1 MTLGGGAMTNTIP
14 EISQYSDV
22 VFIIGSNTGECHPLI
37 AKHVIQAQSRGAK
50 LIVADPR
57 MTDMANKADIWL
69 RLPVGHNITLL
80 NGLMHVIIKE
90 KLYKAEFIQEH
101 ADGFD
106 DLTRAVED
114 YTPAYVEDL
123 TGISQQDLIAAARLY
138 AGAGA
143 AVILYCM
150 GVTQFT
156 YGTGTVASVS
166 NLAVITGNLGRP
178 GTGVC
183 PLRGQNNV
191 QGACDMG
198 GLPNVFPGYL
208 SVTDEKHRARFEK
221 AWNTQLPPKPGLR
234 IPEVADAVHQGKVKA
249 LYVFGENPV
258 MSDPDNNHFIH
269 ALQELELLVVQDIF
283 LTETARLA
291 HVVLPAAGWAE
302 KEGTFSNTE
311 RRVQRVRKAIEPPGN
326 AKTDWWI
333 FCALAQKMGAKGFEY
348 QNTQEIWDE
357 LRQVVPE
364 KWGGMTYARLDQV
377 RGLNWPC
384 PNEEHA
390 GTPILYVGGKF
401 TTPTGKANLK
411 AVLFHPTGVAED
423 KIKEFKNPIVGKIAE
438 LPDREYAFTLTTGRR
453 GYHYHT
459 GTMTRKSLPLN
470 QVGPEQMVEVNPQD
484 AAVLEIEDGDYVK
497 LTTRRGNIAVKVWV
511 TDRVPEKTVF
521 TTFHFW
527 EANVNELTVKDTDPL
542 SVIPEYKV
550 AAVKIEKISLA
561 EAKALYLEKAQ
572 KYRVELEQEV
582 VAEMQKGWRV

>member
-1 MTLGGGAMTNTIP
+1 
-14 EISQYSDV
+14 
-22 VFIIGSNTGECHPLI
+22 
-37 AKHVIQAQSRGAK
+37 
-50 LIVADPR
+50 
-57 MTDMANKADIWL
+57 
-69 RLPVGHNITLL
+69 
-80 NGLMHVIIKE
+80 
-90 KLYKAEFIQEH
+90 
-101 ADGFD
+101 
-106 DLTRAVED
+106 
-114 YTPAYVEDL
+114 
-123 TGISQQDLIAAARLY
+123 
-138 AGAGA
+138 
-143 AVILYCM
+143 
-150 GVTQFT
+150 
-156 YGTGTVASVS
+156 
-166 NLAVITGNLGRP
+166 
-178 GTGVC
+178 
-183 PLRGQNNV
+183 
-191 QGACDMG
+191 
-198 GLPNVFPGYL
+198 
-208 SVTDEKHRARFEK
+208 
-221 AWNTQLPPKPGLR
+221 
-234 IPEVADAVHQGKVKA
+234 
-249 LYVFGENPV
+249 
-258 MSDPDNNHFIH
+258 
-269 ALQELELLVVQDIF
+269 
-283 LTETARLA
+283 
-291 HVVLPAAGWAE
+291 
-302 KEGTFSNTE
+302 
-311 RRVQRVRKAIEPPGN
+311 
-326 AKTDWWI
+326 
-333 FCALAQKMGAKGFEY
+333 
-348 QNTQEIWDE
+348 
-357 LRQVVPE
+357 
-364 KWGGMTYARLDQV
+364 MTYARLDQV

-497 LTTRRGNIAVKVWV
+497 LTTRRGSIAVKVWV

-550 AAVKIEKISLA
+550 AAVKVEKISLA

>member
-302 KEGTFSNTE
+302 KEGSFSNTE